1 MKYDSSPTLAFSTLA
16 LVLSLTASAQTQP
29 AAAPKIDE
37 IIELSPFT
45 VVADNRDSYVAS
57 ESVTGTRVKTQI
69 KDLPFSVSVITSE
82 FLNDFDFFD
91 LGSDLAYTA
100 SLNSVDTQGNSTL
113 RGYGATFMLRNG
125 FYRLGLVDRVN
136 TDRIEIIKGPN
147 AAIYGSTSPAGLIN
161 IVSKLPR
168 ATPYERLQVTAG
180 SRSMRRAE
188 INVNTPLG
196 TWGGIKFAQLVSVQ
210 AQNNE
215 SETTYA
221 ESKNRVFGY
230 DLLAKFKDGSTLNFE
245 FDWSKRSGTADT
257 GALPFE
263 YDVKTKKY
271 TGVLRPDLAHFSQA
285 GPDSI
290 ADRKQQSFYLT
301 YDKQYNRV
309 WSTHAGFNSYR
320 RRAFNFNNGTRDQ
333 FDPKTNQFT
342 RPSVVTDPL
351 NEDGFAV
358 QVDTLAHYPLLE
370 GKIDNKTL
378 LTLDVSNNWRFR
390 QQTGVNTKLYTING
404 VNVDNPDYTLPP
416 RNAFN
421 IITRR
426 DHVRWHIEGILLRHQ
441 VMALKGRLIGFG
453 GIRFDRVTYNL
464 DFGDQFNTGGSKP
477 GSLKTP
483 GEVIHYTDTAWSP
496 NVGFNYKLTP
506 NIALYAS
513 NSKSFSPSG
522 QVAKLGTP
530 RLDNETS
537 KGWDYGIKG
546 TYLEDR
552 LIFTVGGYYI
562 DRFGVK
568 TTRTDPTTGLQ
579 ESVAAGTQRARGFE
593 FEGSW
598 SMTDELTLLAS
609 YSHVDAVIV
618 YNGDSITD
626 VGQPPDSLP
635 NQQASFAFKYNFRKT
650 MLKGLTWNGGIT
662 YSGRSYFNSTAD
674 PSDPR
679 RNISAPGAGLVNT
692 GLTYTWKGPSHTS
705 HSIRVSAKNLLNRE
719 YLTNRGN
726 LGDERGVYVAYT
738 LNH

>member
-1 MKYDSSPTLAFSTLA
+1 
-16 LVLSLTASAQTQP
+16 
-29 AAAPKIDE
+29 
-37 IIELSPFT
+37 
-45 VVADNRDSYVAS
+45 
-57 ESVTGTRVKTQI
+57 
-69 KDLPFSVSVITSE
+69 
-82 FLNDFDFFD
+82 
-91 LGSDLAYTA
+91 
-100 SLNSVDTQGNSTL
+100 
-113 RGYGATFMLRNG
+113 
-125 FYRLGLVDRVN
+125 
-136 TDRIEIIKGPN
+136 
-147 AAIYGSTSPAGLIN
+147 
-161 IVSKLPR
+161 
-168 ATPYERLQVTAG
+168 
-180 SRSMRRAE
+180 
-188 INVNTPLG
+188 
-196 TWGGIKFAQLVSVQ
+196 
-210 AQNNE
+210 
-215 SETTYA
+215 
-221 ESKNRVFGY
+221 
-230 DLLAKFKDGSTLNFE
+230 
-245 FDWSKRSGTADT
+245 
-257 GALPFE
+257 
-263 YDVKTKKY
+263 
-271 TGVLRPDLAHFSQA
+271 
-285 GPDSI
+285 
-290 ADRKQQSFYLT
+290 
-301 YDKQYNRV
+301 
-309 WSTHAGFNSYR
+309 
-320 RRAFNFNNGTRDQ
+320 
-333 FDPKTNQFT
+333 
-342 RPSVVTDPL
+342 
-351 NEDGFAV
+351 
-358 QVDTLAHYPLLE
+358 
-370 GKIDNKTL
+370 
-378 LTLDVSNNWRFR
+378 
-390 QQTGVNTKLYTING
+390 
-404 VNVDNPDYTLPP
+404 
-416 RNAFN
+416 
-421 IITRR
+421 
-426 DHVRWHIEGILLRHQ
+426 
-441 VMALKGRLIGFG
+441 MALKGRLIGFASL
-453 GIRFDRVTYNL
+453 RFDRVTYNL

-496 NVGFNYKLTP
+496 NFGFNYKLTP

-618 YNGDSITD
+618 YNGDAITD

-705 HSIRVSAKNLLNRE
+705 HSIRVSAKNLLNRD
-719 YLTNRGN
+719 YLTNRGD